1 MGVETSQ
8 HRIVN
13 IKKSPSNTSVNTALP
28 IPKSPSDIE
37 IEYLETFTLVWL
49 DQHIDDDENNRILEK
64 RLRQYITYLVTFD
77 NQKLCEQWLQN
88 RSTDEKIFFIV
99 TGESGKKI
107 LPIIHDLRSII
118 AIYIFCW
125 RPELHINWAKAY
137 SKIRNIISKS
147 EELLEQ
153 ILRDKIYF
161 ENIEDAGGIKILS
174 NQDQNEILNLEK
186 TSFLWY
192 QLFLELLLSSS
203 YIQSPT
209 SSTALLQIILRYHAN
224 NENFLNLIKEFEKTY
239 DKEDAIQWLINNTP
253 LERFL
258 TKALREQNISMLF
271 YLRFFLMDIHSQL
284 ITHQL
289 ESAHVYRKQFM
300 SSTNIAQIQNNRN
313 DYLVFNGFLF
323 TSTQPPD
330 YSLDDIDDIQYQ
342 LVLIEIYAE
351 YRDGMPPFAC
361 VQQMVNVNNNNN
373 NNNNNDSTIIF
384 MCGSIFKIIL
394 FEENHN
400 STWNL
405 QLSLI
410 DDKNL
415 SVLNDQKET
424 LRQTKD
430 LSIIANLLEC
440 SDQRNKANIFSEHLS
455 RLLPSN
461 KSLTPPIKR
470 PANTKAKPQPLSLKN
485 VQFIV
490 TDLSK
495 HLNKFAAAMLSTLQ
509 SMTNDSLLIY
519 DNGSDFDSDVTSDK
533 RILLFSTAQCASST
547 TESFKQKAQIFIL
560 EEDTNKVDL
569 KQRFDNSEDLIFELA
584 DQLYRYYMLEAKEDS
599 KQGNTYSAK
608 EKEDLANRIHSELK
622 NVFQNIS
629 TNTVDDKPTIN
640 SRTTFIQLKPRRD
653 TDPIMKTMRKLY
665 KNIVSD
671 VFIFH
676 DAEDCFGHICTAEY
690 SNIVFLIINIQHYE
704 ESSITGF
711 EFLENVKHTYRY
723 DPSSIVNDRII
734 CNPKNLRYRFT
745 HDLIGHYNN
754 LGNEF
759 NQRNNTENAKEMFLK
774 AQQLCVLLIER

>member
-8 HRIVN
+8 HRIIN
-13 IKKSPSNTSVNTALP
+13 IKKSPSNTSVDTALP
-28 IPKSPSDIE
+28 IPKSPSDNE
-37 IEYLETFTLVWL
+37 IEYLETFTLAWL
-49 DQHIDDDENNRILEK
+49 DSHIDDDEHNIILGK
-64 RLRQYITYLVTFD
+64 RLRQYITHLVTFD
-77 NQKLCEQWLQN
+77 NQKLCEQWLKN
-88 RSTDEKIFFIV
+88 RSTDEKIFLIV
-99 TGESGKKI
+99 TGETGKTI
-107 LPIIHDLRSII
+107 LPNIHHLRSVI

-125 RPELHINWAKAY
+125 KPELHISWAKAY
-137 SKIRNIISKS
+137 SKIRNIISQP

-161 ENIEDAGGIKILS
+161 ENIEDSGGIKTLS
-174 NQDQNEILNLEK
+174 NQDQHEILNIE
-186 TSFLWY
+186 TASFLWY
-192 QLFLELLLSSS
+192 QLFLELLVSSS
-203 YIQSPT
+203 YLQSPA
-209 SSTALLQIILRYHAN
+209 SSTELLQIILRYHAN

-239 DKEDAIQWLINNTP
+239 DKQDAIQWLISNTS

-271 YLRFFLMDIHSQL
+271 YLRFFLVDIHTQL

-289 ESAHVYRKQFM
+289 ESARAYRKQFM
-300 SSTNIAQIQNNRN
+300 SLTNIAQIQNNPN
-313 DYLVFNGFLF
+313 GYLVFNGFLF
-323 TSTQPPD
+323 SSIQPPNC
-330 YSLDDIDDIQYQ
+330 SLDDIDDIQYQ
-342 LVLIEIYAE
+342 LVLIEIYVE

-361 VQQMVNVNNNNN
+361 VQQMVNVNSD
-373 NNNNNDSTIIF
+373 NNNNDSTIIF
-384 MCGSIFKIIL
+384 MCGSIFKIIS

-430 LSIIANLLEC
+430 LSIIANLLEQAN
-440 SDQRNKANIFSEHLS
+440 QRNKANIFSEHLS

-461 KSLTPPIKR
+461 KSLTLPTNR
-470 PANTKAKPQPLSLKN
+470 PTNTKAKVQPLSLKN

-495 HLNKFAAAMLSTLQ
+495 HLNKFASAMLNTLQ

-533 RILLFSTAQCASST
+533 RILLFSTAQYASLT

-599 KQGNTYSAK
+599 KQGDTYSAK

-622 NVFQNIS
+622 KVFQNIS
-629 TNTVDDKPTIN
+629 TNIVDDKPAVN
-640 SRTTFIQLKPRRD
+640 SKTTFIQLKPLGD
-653 TDPIMKTMRKLY
+653 TDSIMKTMRRQY

-671 VFIFH
+671 DFIFH
-676 DAEDCFGHICTAEY
+676 DAEECFGHICTAEY

-711 EFLENVKHTYRY
+711 EFLENIKHIYRY
-723 DPSSIVNDRII
+723 NPSSIVNDRII
-734 CNPKNLRYRFT
+734 CNPKNLRFRFT
-745 HDLIGHYNN
+745 HDLIEHYNN

-759 NQRNNTENAKEMFLK
+759 NQRNNAEKAKGMFLK
-774 AQQLCVLLIER
+774 AQQLCAILIEH